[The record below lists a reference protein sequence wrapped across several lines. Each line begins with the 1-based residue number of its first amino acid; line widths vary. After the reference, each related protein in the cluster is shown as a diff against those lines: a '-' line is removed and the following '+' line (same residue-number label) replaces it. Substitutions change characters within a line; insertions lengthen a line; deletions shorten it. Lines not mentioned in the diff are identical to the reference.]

1 MDNFFRLSG
10 TYDCLVPVTKWCGVV
25 FKYII
30 ENGKPPPK
38 VRAAEMWHI
47 LLVLPFLLHDLL
59 RLEVEAHNR
68 KNDQAD
74 HVVDPSAEVIGVVN
88 TLLTWYRLFRRRSR
102 AKDEEDLKRLTAL
115 SKRSP
120 ACRMWGLRGR
130 STGRQ

>member
-1 MDNFFRLSG
+1 MDIFFRLSG
-10 TYDCLVPVTKWCGVV
+10 TYDCLVPVTKWCGGL

-30 ENGKPPPK
+30 DNGKPPPK
-38 VRAAEMWHI
+38 VRAADMRHV

-68 KNDQAD
+68 KNAPAD

-88 TLLTWYRLFRRRSR
+88 TLLTWYRLFRRRSP

-115 SKRSP
+115 SKRYLISSNL
-120 ACRMWGLRGR
+120 C
-130 STGRQ
+130 